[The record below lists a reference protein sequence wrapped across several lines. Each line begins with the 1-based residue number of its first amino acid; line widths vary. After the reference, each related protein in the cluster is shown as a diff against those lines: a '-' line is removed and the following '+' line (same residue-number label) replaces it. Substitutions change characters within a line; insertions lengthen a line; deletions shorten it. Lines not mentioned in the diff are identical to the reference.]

1 MTTASN
7 DQDFPPKGLNPESVW
22 KHFAALCRIPRPS
35 KHEERVRDYL
45 VQWATGQGLESIIDR
60 GGNLIIRKPASP
72 GRENASGVILQAHLD
87 MVCQKN
93 DGVIHDFHND
103 PIHPV
108 ILDNLVLA
116 ENTTLGADDGI
127 GVALALAALED
138 NTLVHGPLEALLTV
152 DEEEGMG
159 GANKLETGV
168 LRGNILLNLDSETW
182 GDFCLGCA
190 GGMDISVS
198 RPGHSEP
205 IPSDWQTVCI
215 RVSGLRGGHSGINIH
230 EGRGN
235 AIKILVRIL
244 NALQSS
250 LSLRLASLTG
260 GTARNA
266 LPREASAVIA
276 IRPDDM
282 DTLTERLGQLQA
294 IIRHELAGVDE
305 KVRIDCEPATA
316 VNIMSIADQHL
327 WLRTLHA
334 APHGIWRMSPSVP
347 GAPETSNNLGTVN
360 LQPDNGACTLMA
372 RSTIDSAC
380 NALADEI
387 TSLFM
392 LSGIPVVKEN
402 AYPGWAPDTTSPLLT
417 TCRNVYRQT
426 FGQEPATHIIHAGL
440 ECGILKS
447 KYPVLDTISFGPTIH
462 SPHAPG
468 ESVEIDTV
476 EKAWR
481 FLKALLATID

>member
-7 DQDFPPKGLNPESVW
+7 NQEFPPKGLNPESVW

-35 KHEERVRDYL
+35 KHEERIRDHL
-45 VQWATGQGLESIIDR
+45 VQWANAQGLENLIDR

-72 GRENASGVILQAHLD
+72 GRENAPGIILQAHLD

-93 DGVIHDFHND
+93 DAIAHDFLND

-108 ILDNLVLA
+108 IHGNLVLA

-138 NTLVHGPLEALLTV
+138 RTLVHGPLEALLTV

-159 GANKLETGV
+159 GANKLEAGI
-168 LRGNILLNLDSETW
+168 LRGDILLNLDSETW

-198 RPGHSEP
+198 RPGHSES
-205 IPSDWQTVCI
+205 IPSGWKTIRI
-215 RVSGLRGGHSGINIH
+215 RVAGLRGGHSGINIH

-235 AIKILVRIL
+235 AIKILVRVL

-250 LSLRLASLTG
+250 LSLRLACLTG

-276 IRPDDM
+276 VRPDDM
-282 DTLTERLGQLQA
+282 DMLREQLRQWQA
-294 IIRHELAGVDE
+294 IIRNELAGVDE
-305 KVRIDCEPATA
+305 QVRIDCEPAATG
-316 VNIMSIADQHL
+316 NIMSSTDQNI
-327 WLRTLHA
+327 WLHTLNA
-334 APHGIWRMSPSVP
+334 APHGVWRMSPSVP
-347 GAPETSNNLGTVN
+347 GAPETSNNLGTVE
-360 LQPDNGACTLMA
+360 LQPDVGTCTLMA

-387 TSLFM
+387 ASLFA
-392 LSGIPVVKEN
+392 LSGLSVVKEN
-402 AYPGWAPDTTSPLLT
+402 AYPGWAPDTASTLLA
-417 TCRNVYRQT
+417 TCRKVYRQT
-426 FGQEPATHIIHAGL
+426 FGEEPATHIIHAGL

-447 KYPVLDTISFGPTIH
+447 KYPSLDVISFGPTIH

-481 FLKALLATID
+481 FLKNLLAAID